1 MKEGQT
7 EHGYTSTIK
16 LLFPEVFLTINDQ
29 EYSHS
34 LDMGLKPIIISF
46 SQFSFPDKDFTT
58 LIVQEKLIK

>member
-34 LDMGLKPIIISF
+34 LDMVSLVKRILKDEGF
-46 SQFSFPDKDFTT
+46 QQA
-58 LIVQEKLIK
+58 LENNE